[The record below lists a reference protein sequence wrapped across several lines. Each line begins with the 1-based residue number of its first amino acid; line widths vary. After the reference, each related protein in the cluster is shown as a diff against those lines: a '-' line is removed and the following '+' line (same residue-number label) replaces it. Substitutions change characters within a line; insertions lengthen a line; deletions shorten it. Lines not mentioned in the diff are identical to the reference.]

1 MALAPDATGAAFPLF
16 SLRGEGLVAAGQRYR
31 RILSVLLPA
40 GALGMSILLGSA
52 GAKAEREILTGS
64 PSATG
69 SSAPVAERLEAIRSA
84 VSDVFGEQRELG
96 TDGTER
102 LAWHNWANFGGGWP
116 WSDWKNKWKDWNNN
130 WHNGW
135 NNWGNN
141 WKNWGN
147 GWNNW

>member
-1 MALAPDATGAAFPLF
+1 MQPEQRLGG

-40 GALGMSILLGSA
+40 GALGMSILLGST

-64 PSATG
+64 PSTTG
-69 SSAPVAERLEAIRSA
+69 LSPRVAERLEAIRSA
-84 VSDVFGEQRELG
+84 VSDVFGEQGQAPGSE
-96 TDGTER
+96 GTER
-102 LAWHNWANFGGGWP
+102 LAWHNWANFGWP
-116 WSDWKNKWKDWNNN
+116 VWSDWKNKWKDWNNN

-147 GWNNW
+147 GWNNY

>member
-1 MALAPDATGAAFPLF
+1 M
-16 SLRGEGLVAAGQRYR
+16 EGLVSGGQGYR

-40 GALGMSILLGSA
+40 GALGMSILLGST
-52 GAKAEREILTGS
+52 GAKADREIPTGPQS
-64 PSATG
+64 NL
-69 SSAPVAERLEAIRSA
+69 APPARVAERLAAIRDA
-84 VSDVFGEQRELG
+84 VSDIAGVEGKAAPAPEG
-96 TDGTER
+96 IER
-102 LAWHNWANFGGGWP
+102 LAWHNWKNGGGWP
-116 WSDWKNKWKDWNNN
+116 LWTDWRNKWKDWNNN

>member
-1 MALAPDATGAAFPLF
+1 M
-16 SLRGEGLVAAGQRYR
+16 
-31 RILSVLLPA
+31 LLPA

-52 GAKAEREILTGS
+52 DAKAEREILTGS

-69 SSAPVAERLEAIRSA
+69 STVPVAERLEAIRNA
-84 VSDVFGEQRELG
+84 VSDVFGEQRQLG

-102 LAWHNWANFGGGWP
+102 LAWHNCANFGGWP
-116 WSDWKNKWKDWNNN
+116 WGDWKNKWKDWNNN